1 MIKTTQK
8 IIKGVNA
15 IDITRYSEEQIKQL
29 PRLEKIAYSV
39 GMYGMN
45 GLLLEDENG
54 KRYKITSR
62 STNLFRF

>member
-1 MIKTTQK
+1 MVKITQK

-15 IDITRYSEEQIKQL
+15 IDITSYSDEQINQL
-29 PRLEKIAYSV
+29 PKLEKIAYSV

-54 KRYKITSR
+54 KRYKITCR

>member
-1 MIKTTQK
+1 MVKITQK

-15 IDITRYSEEQIKQL
+15 IDISCYSKEQIKQL

-39 GMYGMN
+39 GIYGMN

>member
-8 IIKGVNA
+8 TIKGVNA
-15 IDITRYSEEQIKQL
+15 IDITSYSEEQIKQL
-29 PRLEKIAYSV
+29 PKLEKIAYSV
-39 GMYGMN
+39 GIYGMN

>member
-1 MIKTTQK
+1 MVKITQK
-8 IIKGVNA
+8 TIKGVNA
-15 IDITRYSEEQIKQL
+15 IDISSYSEEEIQAL
-29 PRLEKIAYSV
+29 PKLEKIAYSG

-45 GLLLEDENG
+45 GLLLEDKSG

>member
-1 MIKTTQK
+1 MVKTTQK

-15 IDITRYSEEQIKQL
+15 IDITSYSEEQIKQL

-45 GLLLEDENG
+45 SLLLEDENG

>member
-1 MIKTTQK
+1 MIKITQK

-15 IDITRYSEEQIKQL
+15 IDITSYSEEQIKQL
-29 PRLEKIAYSV
+29 PKLEKVAYSV
-39 GMYGMN
+39 GIYGMN
-45 GLLLEDENG
+45 SLLLEDENG

>member
-1 MIKTTQK
+1 MVKITQK

-15 IDITRYSEEQIKQL
+15 IDITCYSKEQIKQL

-39 GMYGMN
+39 GIYGMN

-54 KRYKITSR
+54 KRYKIISR

>member
-1 MIKTTQK
+1 MIKVTQK
-8 IIKGVNA
+8 IIKEVNA
-15 IDITRYSEEQIKQL
+15 IDITSYSEDEIQALLK
-29 PRLEKIAYSV
+29 LEKIAYSV
-39 GMYGMN
+39 GIYGMN

>member
-1 MIKTTQK
+1 MIKVTQK
-8 IIKGVNA
+8 IIKGVSA
-15 IDITRYSEEQIKQL
+15 IDITSYSEEQIKQL

>member
-1 MIKTTQK
+1 MVKITQK

-15 IDITRYSEEQIKQL
+15 IDITSYSEEQIKQL
-29 PRLEKIAYSV
+29 PKLEKIAYSV
-39 GMYGMN
+39 GIYGMN

-54 KRYKITSR
+54 KRYKITCR

>member
-1 MIKTTQK
+1 MVKVTQK
-8 IIKGVNA
+8 TIKGVNA
-15 IDITRYSEEQIKQL
+15 IDITCYSEEQIKQL
-29 PRLEKIAYSV
+29 PKLEKIAYSV

>member
-1 MIKTTQK
+1 MVKTTQK

-15 IDITRYSEEQIKQL
+15 IDITSYSEEQIKQL

-54 KRYKITSR
+54 KRHKITSR

>member
-1 MIKTTQK
+1 MVKTTQK

-15 IDITRYSEEQIKQL
+15 IDITSYSDEQIKQL

-39 GMYGMN
+39 GNYGMN

>member
-1 MIKTTQK
+1 MVKITQK
-8 IIKGVNA
+8 TIKRVNA
-15 IDITRYSEEQIKQL
+15 IDITRCSEEQIKQL

-45 GLLLEDENG
+45 GLLLEDKNG

>member
-1 MIKTTQK
+1 MVKITQK

-15 IDITRYSEEQIKQL
+15 IDITSYSEEQIKQL

-39 GMYGMN
+39 GIYGMN
-45 GLLLEDENG
+45 SLLLEDENG

>member
-1 MIKTTQK
+1 MIKITQK

-15 IDITRYSEEQIKQL
+15 IDITSYSEEQIKQL
-29 PRLEKIAYSV
+29 PKLEKVAYSV
-39 GMYGMN
+39 GIYGMN
-45 GLLLEDENG
+45 GLLLEDEDG

>member
-1 MIKTTQK
+1 MIKATQK
-8 IIKGVNA
+8 TIKGVNA
-15 IDITRYSEEQIKQL
+15 IDIACYSEEEIRAL

-39 GMYGMN
+39 GIYGMN

-54 KRYKITSR
+54 KRYKIISR